1 MQAMKI
7 VIVGAGEV
15 GGHLARM
22 LSGSGHDI
30 TVADADAKGL
40 EAISDTSDVV
50 TIEGDPAT
58 FATLKRASVRKAD
71 LVISV
76 HQQENINILSAMLAK
91 QLGAKKAI
99 ARIDNNEY
107 LEPGNKEVFLG
118 MGIDYL
124 FYPEK
129 TAAEEVINLLGHT
142 PAATEYVDFS
152 GGRMSLVVFR
162 PSASSALVGKSM
174 LEIAPDPSALD
185 YRIVAIARGE
195 ETIVPHGSDRVLV
208 GDTLYVVTSAEFTN
222 KVQELSGQKAFD
234 IRSMMIL
241 GGSRIGVQIATALQ
255 EHIDIKLV
263 EYKSDEA
270 YRLAELLD
278 KTLIINAD
286 GRNIDAM
293 MEEGINHMDAFV
305 AVTNRS
311 ETNILT
317 AMLAKKL
324 GVKKVIAEVE
334 NLNYIALAESIGIDT
349 VINKKL
355 LTASNIYRF
364 TMNTDVQAVK
374 CLTGT
379 NAEVLEFI
387 VKPGSPATH
396 GKIRDIGFPA
406 EATIGGI
413 VRGGRVVMAVGDT
426 EIVAYDRVVVFA
438 KPEAKSLVG
447 KYFN

>member
-1 MQAMKI
+1 MKI

-15 GGHLARM
+15 GSHLARM

-30 TVADADAKGL
+30 TVADRDAKGL
-40 EAISDTSDVV
+40 EAISEVSDVV

-71 LVISV
+71 LVIAV
-76 HQQENINILSAMLAK
+76 HQEENINILSAMLAK

-107 LEPGNKEVFLG
+107 LESSNKEVFLG

-142 PAATEYVDFS
+142 CSTEYMDFS

-162 PSASSALVGKSM
+162 PSVSSPLVGRTM
-174 LEIAPDPSALD
+174 VEIAPDPAMFN
-185 YRIVAIARGE
+185 YRIVAIARGG
-195 ETIVPHGSDRVLV
+195 ETIIPHGDDRVTV
-208 GDTLYVVTSAEFTN
+208 GDTLYVVTPAEYACE
-222 KVQELSGQKAFD
+222 VQDLSGHKAFD

-241 GGSRIGVQIATALQ
+241 GGSRIGVQIASALQ
-255 EHIDIKLV
+255 EHIDVKLV
-263 EYKSDEA
+263 EYNPDEA

-293 MEEGINHMDAFV
+293 MEEGINRMDAFV
-305 AVTNRS
+305 AVTSRA

-334 NLNYIALAESIGIDT
+334 NLNYIALAESIGIDN
-349 VINKKL
+349 VINKKI

-374 CLTGT
+374 ILSGT
-379 NAEVLEFI
+379 NAEVMEFI
-387 VKPGSPATH
+387 VKPGSPATVAP
-396 GKIRDIGFPA
+396 IREICFPA

-413 VRGGRVVMAVGDT
+413 VRGGDVVVAVGST
-426 EIVAYDRVVVFA
+426 
-438 KPEAKSLVG
+438 
-447 KYFN
+447 

>member
-1 MQAMKI
+1 M
-7 VIVGAGEV
+7 

-22 LSGSGHDI
+22 LSGTGHDI
-30 TVADADAKGL
+30 TVVDSDAKGL
-40 EAISDTSDVV
+40 EAISDVSDVV

-71 LVISV
+71 LVMAV
-76 HQQENINILSAMLAK
+76 HQEENINILSAMLAK

-142 PAATEYVDFS
+142 ATTEYVDFS

-162 PSASSALVGKSM
+162 PGPNSPLVGRSM
-174 LEIAPDPSALD
+174 LEIAPDPAALD

-195 ETIVPHGSDRVLV
+195 ETVIPHGDDRVYV
-208 GDTLYVVTSAEFTN
+208 GDTVYVVTPAEFAS
-222 KVQELSGQKAFD
+222 KVQDLSGQKSFD
-234 IRSMMIL
+234 IKSMMIL

-263 EYKSDEA
+263 EYKPDEA

-293 MEEGINHMDAFV
+293 MEEGINRMDAFV
-305 AVTNRS
+305 AVTSRA

-379 NAEVLEFI
+379 DAEVLEFI

-396 GKIRDIGFPA
+396 GPIRDLGFPA

-413 VRGGRVVMAVGDT
+413 VRGGSVVMAVGDT
-426 EIVAYDRVVVFA
+426 RIVAYDRVVVFA
-438 KPEAKSLVG
+438 KPEAKAHVG

>member
-1 MQAMKI
+1 MKI

-15 GGHLARM
+15 GSHLARM

-30 TVADADAKGL
+30 TVADKDAKGL
-40 EAISDTSDVV
+40 EAISEVSDVV

-71 LVISV
+71 LVIAV

-107 LEPGNKEVFLG
+107 LESGNKEVFLG

-142 PAATEYVDFS
+142 ATTEYVDFS

-162 PSASSALVGKSM
+162 PSASSPLVAKTM
-174 LEIAPDPSALD
+174 LEIAPDPSALN

-195 ETIVPHGSDRVLV
+195 ETIIPHGDDRVYI
-208 GDTLYVVTSAEFTN
+208 GDTVYVVTPAEFALQ
-222 KVQELSGQKAFD
+222 VQDLSGHRAFD
-234 IRSMMIL
+234 VRSMMIL
-241 GGSRIGVQIATALQ
+241 GGSRIGVQIASALQ

-263 EYKSDEA
+263 EYNPAEA

-293 MEEGINHMDAFV
+293 MEEDINRMDAFV
-305 AVTNRS
+305 AVTSRS

-349 VINKKL
+349 VINKKM

-374 CLTGT
+374 ILTGT
-379 NAEVLEFI
+379 SAEVLEFI

-396 GKIRDIGFPA
+396 APIRDLGFPA

-413 VRGGRVVMAVGDT
+413 VRGGSVVMAVGDT
-426 EIVAYDRVVVFA
+426 QIVAYDRVVVFA
-438 KPEAKSLVG
+438 KPEARALVG

>member
-1 MQAMKI
+1 MLVMKI

-15 GGHLARM
+15 GSHLARM

-30 TVADADAKGL
+30 TVVDSDARQL
-40 EAISDTSDVV
+40 EAISEVSDVV

-71 LVISV
+71 LVIAV
-76 HQQENINILSAMLAK
+76 HQEENINILSAMLAK
-91 QLGAKKAI
+91 QTGAKKAI

-107 LEPGNKEVFLG
+107 LEPGNREVFLG

-142 PAATEYVDFS
+142 ATTDYMDFS

-162 PSASSALVGKSM
+162 PSEESPLVGRSI
-174 LEIAPDPSALD
+174 LEIAPDPAQLN

-195 ETIVPHGSDRVLV
+195 ETIIPHGDDRVFV
-208 GDTLYVVTSAEFTN
+208 GDTVYVVAPADYVPE
-222 KVQELSGQKAFD
+222 VQKLSGRKAFD

-241 GGSRIGVQIATALQ
+241 GGSRIGVQIASALQ
-255 EHIDIKLV
+255 EHIDIKMV

-293 MEEGINHMDAFV
+293 MEEGINRMDAFV
-305 AVTNRS
+305 AVTSRA

-364 TMNTDVQAVK
+364 TMTSDVQAVK
-374 CLTGT
+374 ILTGT
-379 NAEVLEFI
+379 SAEVLEFI
-387 VKPGSPATH
+387 VKPGSVATNTPL
-396 GKIRDIGFPA
+396 RELGFPA
-406 EATIGGI
+406 EATIGGV
-413 VRGGRVVMAVGDT
+413 VRGGRVMMAVGDT
-426 EIVAYDRVVVFA
+426 RIVAYDRVVVFT
-438 KPEAKSLVG
+438 KPEAKAMVG
-447 KYFN
+447 KFFN

>member
-1 MQAMKI
+1 
-7 VIVGAGEV
+7 
-15 GGHLARM
+15 M

-30 TVADADAKGL
+30 TVADSDAKGL
-40 EAISDTSDVV
+40 EAISDVSDVV

-71 LVISV
+71 LVIAV

-107 LEPGNKEVFLG
+107 LESGNKEVFLG

-129 TAAEEVINLLGHT
+129 TAAEEVINLLSHT
-142 PAATEYVDFS
+142 ATTEYVDFS
-152 GGRMSLVVFR
+152 GGRMSLVVIR
-162 PSASSALVGKSM
+162 PGEASPLIAKTM
-174 LEIAPDPSALD
+174 LEIAPDPAALN

-195 ETIVPHGSDRVLV
+195 ETIIPHGDDRVLV
-208 GDTLYVVTSAEFTN
+208 GDTLYVVSPAEFVRE
-222 KVQELSGQKAFD
+222 VQELSGQRSFD
-234 IRSMMIL
+234 IKSMMIL

-263 EYKSDEA
+263 EYNPDEA
-270 YRLAELLD
+270 YRLAEVLD

-286 GRNIDAM
+286 GRNIDTM
-293 MEEGINHMDAFV
+293 MEEGINRMDAFV
-305 AVTNRS
+305 AVTSRA

-334 NLNYIALAESIGIDT
+334 NLNYITLAESIGIDT

-379 NAEVLEFI
+379 DAEVLEFI
-387 VKPGSPATH
+387 VKPGSPATQ
-396 GKIRDIGFPA
+396 GPIRGIDFPVQ
-406 EATIGGI
+406 ATIGGI

-426 EIVAYDRVVVFA
+426 CIVAYDRVVVFA
-438 KPEAKSLVG
+438 KPEAKGLVG

>member
-1 MQAMKI
+1 
-7 VIVGAGEV
+7 
-15 GGHLARM
+15 
-22 LSGSGHDI
+22 
-30 TVADADAKGL
+30 
-40 EAISDTSDVV
+40 VV

-71 LVISV
+71 LVIAV

-124 FYPEK
+124 LYPEK
-129 TAAEEVINLLGHT
+129 TAAEEVINLLSHT
-142 PAATEYVDFS
+142 ATTEYVDFS
-152 GGRMSLVVFR
+152 GGRMSLVVIR
-162 PSASSALVGKSM
+162 PGAESPLVAKTI
-174 LEIAPDPSALD
+174 LEIAPDPSALN

-195 ETIVPHGSDRVLV
+195 ETIIPHGDDRVLV
-208 GDTLYVVTSAEFTN
+208 GDTLYIVTPYEFVRQ
-222 KVQELSGQKAFD
+222 VQDMSGQRSFD
-234 IRSMMIL
+234 VRNMMIL

-263 EYKSDEA
+263 EYNPDEA

-293 MEEGINHMDAFV
+293 MEEGINRMDAFV
-305 AVTNRS
+305 AVTSRA

-334 NLNYIALAESIGIDT
+334 NLNYITLAESIGIDT

-379 NAEVLEFI
+379 SAEVLEFI

-396 GKIRDIGFPA
+396 GPIRSLDFPA

-426 EIVAYDRVVVFA
+426 QIVAYDRVVVFS
-438 KPEAKSLVG
+438 KPEARALVG

>member
-1 MQAMKI
+1 MKI

-30 TVADADAKGL
+30 TVADGDAKGL
-40 EAISDTSDVV
+40 EAISEVSDVV

-71 LVISV
+71 LVIAV

-107 LEPGNKEVFLG
+107 LQPGNREVFLG

-124 FYPEK
+124 FYPER

-142 PAATEYVDFS
+142 ATTEYVDFAD
-152 GGRMSLVVFR
+152 GRMSLVVFR
-162 PSASSALVGKSM
+162 PGPKSPLVGRSM
-174 LEIAPDPSALD
+174 IEIAPDPTAIN

-195 ETIVPHGSDRVLV
+195 ETIIPHRDDRVMV
-208 GDTLYVVTSAEFTN
+208 GDTVYVVASAEFVPQ
-222 KVQELSGQKAFD
+222 VQNMSGQRSFD
-234 IRSMMIL
+234 VRSMMVL
-241 GGSRIGVQIATALQ
+241 GGSRIGVQIASALQ

-263 EYKSDEA
+263 EYNPEEA
-270 YRLAELLD
+270 YRLAEVLD

-286 GRNIDAM
+286 GRNSDAM
-293 MEEGINHMDAFV
+293 MEEGINKMDAFV

-364 TMNTDVQAVK
+364 TMNHDVQTIK

-379 NAEVLEFI
+379 SAEVLEFI
-387 VKPGSPATH
+387 VKPGSPATRSA
-396 GKIRDIGFPA
+396 IRGLDFPD

-413 VRGGRVVMAVGDT
+413 VRGGRVMMAVGDT
-426 EIVAYDRVVVFA
+426 AIAAYDRVVVFA
-438 KPEAKSLVG
+438 KPEAKPLVG
-447 KYFN
+447 RFFN

>member
-1 MQAMKI
+1 MKI

-15 GGHLARM
+15 GSHLARM
-22 LSGSGHDI
+22 LSGTGHDI
-30 TVADADAKGL
+30 TVVDSNVKQL
-40 EAISDTSDVV
+40 EDISDVADVI

-71 LVISV
+71 LLIAV
-76 HQQENINILSAMLAK
+76 HQEENINILAAMFGK
-91 QLGAKKAI
+91 QLGAKKSI

-107 LEPGNKEVFLG
+107 LEPNNKEIFIN

-129 TAAEEVINLLGHT
+129 AAAREVINLLSHT
-142 PAATEYVDFS
+142 STTEYVDFS
-152 GGRMSLVVFR
+152 GGRMSLVVFKLA
-162 PSASSALVGKSM
+162 PNSPLVGRTM
-174 LEIAPDPSALD
+174 LEISPDPLSIY
-185 YRIVAIARGE
+185 YRIVAIAREE
-195 ETIVPHGSDRVLV
+195 ETIIPHGDDRVLE
-208 GDTLYVVTSAEFTN
+208 GDTLYVVTSQERVLQ
-222 KVQELSGQKAFD
+222 VQELSGMSNVE
-234 IRSMMIL
+234 INNLMIL
-241 GGSRIGVQIATALQ
+241 GGSRIGVQIAMALQ
-255 EHIDIKLV
+255 DHIDIKMV
-263 EYKSDEA
+263 EYNPEEA

-286 GRNIDAM
+286 GRNTDAM
-293 MEEGINHMDAFV
+293 MEEGINRMDAFV
-305 AVTNRS
+305 AVTSRS

-317 AMLAKKL
+317 AMLAKKM

-334 NLNYIALAESIGIDT
+334 NLNYITLAESIGIDT

-355 LTASNIYRF
+355 LTASNIFRF

-379 NAEVLEFI
+379 DAEALEFI
-387 VKPGSPATH
+387 VKPNSPATRSQ
-396 GKIRDIGFPA
+396 IRDLGFPS

-413 VRGGRVVMAVGDT
+413 VRNDRVHMAVGET
-426 EIVAYDRVVVFA
+426 QIVAYDRVVVFA

-447 KYFN
+447 KFFN

>member
-1 MQAMKI
+1 
-7 VIVGAGEV
+7 
-15 GGHLARM
+15 M

-30 TVADADAKGL
+30 TVADSDAKGL
-40 EAISDTSDVV
+40 EAISDVSDVV

-71 LVISV
+71 LVIAV

-124 FYPEK
+124 LYPEK
-129 TAAEEVINLLGHT
+129 TAAEEVINLLSHT
-142 PAATEYVDFS
+142 ATTEYVDFS
-152 GGRMSLVVFR
+152 GGRMSLVVIR
-162 PSASSALVGKSM
+162 PGAESPLVAKTM
-174 LEIAPDPSALD
+174 LEIAPDPAALN

-195 ETIVPHGSDRVLV
+195 ETIIPHGDDRVLV
-208 GDTLYVVTSAEFTN
+208 GDTLYIVTPYEFVRQ
-222 KVQELSGQKAFD
+222 VQDLSGQRSFD
-234 IRSMMIL
+234 VRNMMML

-263 EYKSDEA
+263 EYNPDEA

-293 MEEGINHMDAFV
+293 MEEGINRMDAFV
-305 AVTNRS
+305 AVTSRA

-334 NLNYIALAESIGIDT
+334 NLNYITLAESIGIDT

-379 NAEVLEFI
+379 SAEVLEFI

-396 GKIRDIGFPA
+396 GVIRSLDFPA

-426 EIVAYDRVVVFA
+426 QIVAYDRVVVFA
-438 KPEAKSLVG
+438 KPEARALVG

>member
-1 MQAMKI
+1 MKI

-15 GGHLARM
+15 GSHLARM

-40 EAISDTSDVV
+40 EAISEVSDVV

-71 LVISV
+71 LVIAV

-142 PAATEYVDFS
+142 ATTEYVDFS

-162 PSASSALVGKSM
+162 PSASSPLVARSM
-174 LEIAPDPSALD
+174 LEIAPDPTALN

-195 ETIVPHGSDRVLV
+195 ETIIPHGDDRVYV
-208 GDTLYVVTSAEFTN
+208 GDTVYVVTPAEFARE
-222 KVQELSGQKAFD
+222 VQDLSGHRTFD
-234 IRSMMIL
+234 VRNMMIL
-241 GGSRIGVQIATALQ
+241 GGSRIGVQIASALQ
-255 EHIDIKLV
+255 EHVDIKLV

-293 MEEGINHMDAFV
+293 MEEGINRMDAFV
-305 AVTNRS
+305 AVTSRA

-317 AMLAKKL
+317 AMLAKRL

-334 NLNYIALAESIGIDT
+334 NLNYITLAESVGIDT

-355 LTASNIYRF
+355 LTASNIFRF
-364 TMNTDVQAVK
+364 TMNTDVQSVR

-379 NAEVLEFI
+379 DAEVLEFI
-387 VKPGSPATH
+387 VKPSSPATRSR
-396 GKIRDIGFPA
+396 IRDLGFPP

-413 VRGGRVVMAVGDT
+413 VRGDRICMAVGDT
-426 EIVAYDRVVVFA
+426 QIAAYDRVVVFA
-438 KPEAKSLVG
+438 KSQARAVVG
-447 KYFN
+447 KFFN

>member
-1 MQAMKI
+1 
-7 VIVGAGEV
+7 
-15 GGHLARM
+15 M
-22 LSGSGHDI
+22 LSGSGHEIKVVDK
-30 TVADADAKGL
+30 DAKGL
-40 EAISDTSDVV
+40 EAISEVSDVV
-50 TIEGDPAT
+50 TIEGDPTT
-58 FATLKRASVRKAD
+58 FVTLKRASVRKAD
-71 LVISV
+71 LVIAV
-76 HQQENINILSAMLAK
+76 HQQENINILSAMLSK

-99 ARIDNNEY
+99 ARIDNKEY
-107 LEPGNKEVFLG
+107 LESGNKEVFLG

-142 PAATEYVDFS
+142 ATTEYVDFA

-162 PSASSALVGKSM
+162 PSGSSPLVGKTM
-174 LEIAPDPSALD
+174 LEIAPDPSALN

-195 ETIVPHGSDRVLV
+195 ETIIPHGDDRVYV
-208 GDTLYVVTSAEFTN
+208 GDTVYVVTPAEFALQ
-222 KVQELSGQKAFD
+222 VQELSGQRTFD

-241 GGSRIGVQIATALQ
+241 GGSRIGVQIASALQ

-263 EYKSDEA
+263 EYNPAEA
-270 YRLAELLD
+270 YRLAEVLD

-293 MEEGINHMDAFV
+293 MEESINHMDAFV
-305 AVTNRS
+305 AVTSRS

-317 AMLAKKL
+317 AMLAKKM
-324 GVKKVIAEVE
+324 GIKKVIAEVE

-364 TMNTDVQAVK
+364 TMNTDVQSVK
-374 CLTGT
+374 ILTGT
-379 NAEVLEFI
+379 SAEVLEFI
-387 VKPGSPATH
+387 VKPGSPATYSP
-396 GKIRDIGFPA
+396 IRELGFPA

-413 VRGGRVVMAVGDT
+413 VRGGSVVMAVGDT
-426 EIVAYDRVVVFA
+426 RIVAYDRVVVFA
-438 KPEAKSLVG
+438 KPEARALVG
-447 KYFN
+447 KYFNL

>member
-1 MQAMKI
+1 MKI

-22 LSGSGHDI
+22 PSGAGHDI
-30 TVADADAKGL
+30 TVADSDAKGL
-40 EAISDTSDVV
+40 EAISEVSDVV

-71 LVISV
+71 LVIAV

-107 LEPGNKEVFLG
+107 LESGNKEVFVG

-124 FYPEK
+124 FYPER

-142 PAATEYVDFS
+142 ATTEYVDFS

-162 PSASSALVGKSM
+162 PSATSPLVAKTM
-174 LEIAPDPSALD
+174 LEIAPDPGAMN

-195 ETIVPHGSDRVLV
+195 ETIIPHGDDRVYV
-208 GDTLYVVTSAEFTN
+208 GDTVYVVTPAEFARE
-222 KVQELSGQKAFD
+222 VQDLSGHKSFD
-234 IRSMMIL
+234 IRNMMIL
-241 GGSRIGVQIATALQ
+241 GGSRIGVQIASALQ

-263 EYKSDEA
+263 EYNPQEA

-286 GRNIDAM
+286 GRNSDAM
-293 MEEGINHMDAFV
+293 MEEGITRMDAFV

-349 VINKKL
+349 VINKKM

-364 TMNTDVQAVK
+364 TMNTEVQAVK
-374 CLTGT
+374 ILTGT
-379 NAEVLEFI
+379 SAEVLEFI

-396 GKIRDIGFPA
+396 SRVRELGFPA

-413 VRGGRVVMAVGDT
+413 VRGGSVIMAVGET
-426 EIVAYDRVVVFA
+426 QIVAYDRVVVFA
-438 KPEAKSLVG
+438 KPEARAHVG